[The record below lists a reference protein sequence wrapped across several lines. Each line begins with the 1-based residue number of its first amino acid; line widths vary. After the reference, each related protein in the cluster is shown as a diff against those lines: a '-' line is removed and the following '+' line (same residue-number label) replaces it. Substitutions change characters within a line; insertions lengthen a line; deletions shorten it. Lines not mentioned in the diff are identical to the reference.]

1 MNVTAVVVAG
11 RRGDVD
17 LLAPVLGVPLLVR
30 SVCGVLAS
38 GVVGRVL
45 LVGVD
50 DRREAVLDACAG
62 LPVDIHTHAAQRS
75 NATAGDDLV
84 TLGLDGV
91 VIVHDV
97 ARPLA
102 PPELLL
108 SVLAA
113 AGEGHDVVVPVLPLA
128 DTVKQVDA
136 EGIVVDTPDRTG
148 LRVVQ
153 TPQAYRGGFP
163 LDLPTGALASSRPVH
178 TVPGDPLAFA
188 VHSAWDLELA
198 ELLIEETA

>member
-1 MNVTAVVVAG
+1 MSVTAVVVAG
-11 RRGDVD
+11 RRGEIDV
-17 LLAPVLGVPLLVR
+17 LAPVLGVPLLVR
-30 SVCGVLAS
+30 SVCGVIAS

-50 DRREAVLDACAG
+50 DQREAVLEACAG
-62 LPVDIHTHAAQRS
+62 LPVDVYAHAAQRAAS
-75 NATAGDDLV
+75 TSGDDLV
-84 TLGLDGV
+84 TLGLDDV
-91 VIVHDV
+91 VIVHDA

-102 PPELLL
+102 PPALLR

-113 AGEGHDVVVPVLPLA
+113 AHEGHDVVVPVLPLA

-136 EGIVVDTPDRTG
+136 DGIVLATPDRTG

-163 LDLPTGALASSRPVH
+163 LDLPTGALASSRAVH
-178 TVPGDPLAFA
+178 TVLGDPLAFA
-188 VHSAWDLELA
+188 VYSAWDLELA
-198 ELLIEETA
+198 ELLLEETA